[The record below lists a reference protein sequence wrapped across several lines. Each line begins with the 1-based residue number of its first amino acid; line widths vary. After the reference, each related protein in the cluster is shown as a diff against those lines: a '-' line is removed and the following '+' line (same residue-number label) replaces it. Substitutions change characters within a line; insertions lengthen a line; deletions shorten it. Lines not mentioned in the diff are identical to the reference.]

1 MALWDYSASEPLR
14 AALPPG
20 YLEQVQSLPSV
31 VSLHGWTLR
40 SSFTVP
46 WSGLLASQL
55 PNPGH
60 QATM

>member
-31 VSLHGWTLR
+31 VSLH
-40 SSFTVP
+40 
-46 WSGLLASQL
+46 
-55 PNPGH
+55 
-60 QATM
+60 